1 LLSDHRPELSP
12 LSYIGNGRALEKVR
26 ALPAALFLCVAL
38 GGCSMSL
45 PMGSLLPGSHDDEQT
60 ASIPPPEKPPIAGLE
75 GDDWQ
80 RAKLALASAMDADVK
95 GTEVPWDN
103 PDSGAKGSFA
113 AIGEAYT
120 TDNGT
125 CRGFRAAIDHKD
137 DADGDSLQGT
147 ACADKSGEWVITD
160 VKPWKKS

>member
-1 LLSDHRPELSP
+1 
-12 LSYIGNGRALEKVR
+12 
-26 ALPAALFLCVAL
+26 
-38 GGCSMSL
+38 MSL
-45 PMGSLLPGSHDDEQT
+45 PMASLMPGSHDDEQT
-60 ASIPPPEKPPIAGLE
+60 ASIPPPEKPPIAGLKDE
-75 GDDWQ
+75 DWQ
-80 RAKLALASAMDADVK
+80 RAKLALASAMDSDSN

-120 TDNGT
+120 TDTGT
-125 CRGFRAAIDHKD
+125 CRGFRADIDHK

-160 VKPWKKS
+160 VKPWNKS